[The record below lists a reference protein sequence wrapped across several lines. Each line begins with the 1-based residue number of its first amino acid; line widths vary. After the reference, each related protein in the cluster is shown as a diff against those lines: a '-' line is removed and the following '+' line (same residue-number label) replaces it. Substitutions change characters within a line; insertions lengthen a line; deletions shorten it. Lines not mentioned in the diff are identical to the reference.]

1 MKFTIL
7 RGVREY
13 EWVRSFFVALPENVT
28 TSRVRHGDLGVAVV
42 VPAELR
48 DEERLKMEKHRMN
61 VVASDLT
68 SLNRRLPDV
77 RHERQEFYRVLGEKI
92 GAMT

>member
-1 MKFTIL
+1 MTVCLLAFKNTL
-7 RGVREY
+7 AKY
-13 EWVRSFFVALPENVT
+13 LCLLPENVT

-48 DEERLKMEKHRMN
+48 DDERLKMERHRMN

-77 RHERQEFYRVLGEKI
+77 RHER
-92 GAMT
+92 